1 MRIPV
6 NMAVGSYEIVLAP
19 GVLRQAGEELAL
31 ERRVLVVTD
40 EGVPPEYAGQVA
52 ARCKRA
58 VCLTVAQGEESKSFD
73 TLQLLLK
80 TMLDAGFTRGD
91 CVVAVGGGV
100 VGDLSAF
107 AASIYMRG
115 IDFYNIPTT
124 LLSQVDSS
132 IGGKTAVN
140 FHGVKNVVGSFFQP
154 KKVLIDPD
162 TLRTLSPRQLHAG
175 LAEAIKMA
183 ATRDAELFTL
193 LEESRDLEADL
204 PEIIRR
210 SLRIKRDVVEQ
221 DPTEKG
227 LRKVLNFG
235 HTLGHAIEGFH
246 QGTLYHGECVA
257 LGMLP
262 LCSAGAGE
270 RLKRVLEKYELPT
283 RVEQSGEELLPY
295 ILHDKKMGAEKV
307 TAILVDE
314 IGSFRFAEMTLAE
327 LMEYWERRI

>member
-1 MRIPV
+1 
-6 NMAVGSYEIVLAP
+6 
-19 GVLRQAGEELAL
+19 
-31 ERRVLVVTD
+31 
-40 EGVPPEYAGQVA
+40 
-52 ARCKRA
+52 
-58 VCLTVAQGEESKSFD
+58 
-73 TLQLLLK
+73 
-80 TMLDAGFTRGD
+80 
-91 CVVAVGGGV
+91 
-100 VGDLSAF
+100 
-107 AASIYMRG
+107 
-115 IDFYNIPTT
+115 
-124 LLSQVDSS
+124 
-132 IGGKTAVN
+132 
-140 FHGVKNVVGSFFQP
+140 
-154 KKVLIDPD
+154 
-162 TLRTLSPRQLHAG
+162 
-175 LAEAIKMA
+175 MA
-183 ATRDAELFTL
+183 ATRDAELFAL

-210 SLRIKRDVVEQ
+210 SLCIKRDVVEQ

-314 IGSFRFAEMTLAE
+314 IGSFRFAELTPAE